1 MQTDTK
7 DSLEDIATRL
17 HGLGDVLLFL
27 SESQMDAGCGE
38 VLGFLEWSLRAT
50 ENDLREIMREQ
61 NEICTIKQ
69 SSE

>member
-7 DSLEDIATRL
+7 DNLENIATRL

-38 VLGFLEWSLRAT
+38 VLGFLEWSLRST
-50 ENDLREIMREQ
+50 ESDLRQIMSDQ
-61 NEICTIKQ
+61 NEICTIP
-69 SSE
+69 E

>member
-7 DSLEDIATRL
+7 DNIENIATRL

-38 VLGFLEWSLRAT
+38 VLGFLEWSLRST
-50 ENDLREIMREQ
+50 ESDLRQIMSDQ
-61 NEICTIKQ
+61 NEICTIP
-69 SSE
+69 E

>member
-7 DSLEDIATRL
+7 DHIENIATRL

-38 VLGFLEWSLRAT
+38 VLGFLEWSLRST
-50 ENDLREIMREQ
+50 ENDLRQIMSDQ
-61 NEICTIKQ
+61 NEICTI
-69 SSE
+69 E

>member
-38 VLGFLEWSLRAT
+38 VLGFLEWSLRST
-50 ENDLREIMREQ
+50 ENDLRQIMSDQ
-61 NEICTIKQ
+61 NEICTI
-69 SSE
+69 E

>member
-7 DSLEDIATRL
+7 DNIENIATKL

-38 VLGFLEWSLRAT
+38 VLGFLEWSLRST
-50 ENDLREIMREQ
+50 ENDLRQIMSDQ
-61 NEICTIKQ
+61 NEICTI
-69 SSE
+69 E

>member
-38 VLGFLEWSLRAT
+38 VLGFLEWSLRST
-50 ENDLREIMREQ
+50 ESDLRQIMSDQ
-61 NEICTIKQ
+61 NEICTIP
-69 SSE
+69 E